1 MSVARLRH
9 ELREIA
15 ITRSR
20 VTNDLIQLAHVPDA
34 SNFTDF
40 ATKWLMSEKVE
51 ASIAFLTG
59 ARMRAMHE
67 PGAAAVAAAAEMHVI
82 NALHSAWEAYV
93 EDAELM

>member
-1 MSVARLRH
+1 
-9 ELREIA
+9 
-15 ITRSR
+15 
-20 VTNDLIQLAHVPDA
+20 
-34 SNFTDF
+34 
-40 ATKWLMSEKVE
+40 MSEKVE

-82 NALHSAWEAYV
+82 NALHSAWDAYV